1 MGGACKFADAGK
13 AAIILNGPRAARCR
27 EAAGGKMLVAR
38 SMQEWND
45 TRSLLLRLRSAGL

>member
-1 MGGACKFADAGK
+1 VGGACKFADAGK